1 MHWLVAEPRAC
12 RKSDNNFLSVGKWK
26 SRVAF
31 KPVKNV
37 FLHLRN
43 CLIRY
48 LIRPTSFPQFSKILH
63 CRMTEI
69 AQTLNIKALIS
80 SMFPNHFHNNG
91 QRLALLIEMAL
102 QYKFK
107 AAWSWRLTVLKVLNR
122 AIQKY
127 HQSVIVPAILYYNT
141 RYPSNNLRLS
151 TDISLPTVLLC
162 YLFIN
167 SP

>member
-1 MHWLVAEPRAC
+1 MWLDGNVQASQ
-12 RKSDNNFLSVGKWK
+12 KFLSPSTKL
-26 SRVAF
+26 SY
-31 KPVKNV
+31 
-37 FLHLRN
+37 
-43 CLIRY
+43 IRY

-107 AAWSWRLTVLKVLNR
+107 AAWS
-122 AIQKY
+122 
-127 HQSVIVPAILYYNT
+127 
-141 RYPSNNLRLS
+141 
-151 TDISLPTVLLC
+151 
-162 YLFIN
+162 
-167 SP
+167 

>member
-1 MHWLVAEPRAC
+1 ME
-12 RKSDNNFLSVGKWK
+12 KSHGARSGEYGGCGRMVTL
-26 SRVAF
+26 
-31 KPVKNV
+31 KPVKN
-37 FLHLRN
+37 FFIHLRN

-80 SMFPNHFHNNG
+80 SMFPNHFHNSSQSTIGSIDWN
-91 QRLALLIEMAL
+91 
-102 QYKFK
+102 KFK
-107 AAWSWRLTVLKVLNR
+107 AVDRWRLTVLKVLNR